1 MAEGRIPDHPVLGS
15 LPDVRTVTLTVDGVT
30 ISARPGE
37 PIAAALLANGIR
49 QFRTMPKTGAS
60 RGGFC
65 FVGRCSDCQMIV
77 DGMPNVMACT
87 TLVRDGMIVETQQGV
102 GKWADRDGAA
112 S

>member
-1 MAEGRIPDHPVLGS
+1 MTERRILDHPVLGS
-15 LPDVRTVTLTVDGVT
+15 LPDVRLVSLTIDGVA
-30 ISARPGE
+30 IGARPGE
-37 PIAAALLANGIR
+37 TIAAALLANGIR
-49 QFRTMPKTGAS
+49 VFRTMPKTGAP

-77 DGMPNVMACT
+77 DGTPNVMACT
-87 TLVRDGMIVETQQGV
+87 TIVRDGMVVETQHGV